1 MPSGQIPSG
10 NVAKLKRNHY
20 FSKKQK
26 TLEPTIHGQDWEH
39 CRFVIDFRGRCGG
52 GKHIGCANHGTV
64 PLTWRAVR
72 HLNLLIHSNIDDPY
86 GGTTLASGR
95 PPEDSHTFSFHRNFL
110 RRVLLRQRCRSR
122 NGGKRRSRSG
132 MCRQCQVNAGFHPF
146 SVAKD
151 ITSPEGP
158 PDRRQIRTR
167 QSYRG
172 HFQGQRGGTYP
183 GPLGTPS
190 GVYLRYLAESDIV
203 GRHVASSPQ
212 DTEHPHNRSLW
223 ILYDCHRCVPV
234 PRPRLPFHR
243 HQ

>member
-52 GKHIGCANHGTV
+52 GKHIGCTNHGTE
-64 PLTWRAVR
+64 PLTGRAVR
-72 HLNLLIHSNIDDPY
+72 HLNLLIHSNIDNPY
-86 GGTTLASGR
+86 GGTPLASGR

-110 RRVLLRQRCRSR
+110 RRVLLCQRYRSR
-122 NGGKRRSRSG
+122 NGGKRRNRSG

-146 SVAKD
+146 SVAED

-172 HFQGQRGGTYP
+172 HFQRQRGGTYP

-190 GVYLRYLAESDIV
+190 GLYLCYLAESYIV
-203 GRHVASSPQ
+203 GRHVASCPQ
-212 DTEHPHNRSLW
+212 DTEHPHNRSLG

-243 HQ
+243 YQ